1 MDLQLH
7 IAENPYEALKMT
19 IDVCTGYFPNPNQSE
34 DLAPIKELQALVFI
48 IDFIF
53 FQTVF
58 PTAI

>member
-34 DLAPIKELQALVFI
+34 DLAPINELQALVLL

-53 FQTVF
+53 F
-58 PTAI
+58 

>member
-34 DLAPIKELQALVFI
+34 DLAPINELQALVFL

-53 FQTVF
+53 F
-58 PTAI
+58 